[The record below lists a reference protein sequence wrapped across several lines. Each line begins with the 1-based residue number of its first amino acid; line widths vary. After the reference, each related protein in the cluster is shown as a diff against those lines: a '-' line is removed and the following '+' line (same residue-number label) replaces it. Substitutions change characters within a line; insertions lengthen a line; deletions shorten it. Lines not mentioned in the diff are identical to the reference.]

1 MGSAIGDFSNLRV
14 RRGLQSVG
22 MNYRLSE
29 TLVWSSTVEYNHY
42 RDSEPYLYTDT
53 TGRFFTFRSGFNLL
67 F

>member
-1 MGSAIGDFSNLRV
+1 
-14 RRGLQSVG
+14 

-42 RDSEPYLYTDT
+42 RDAEPYLFDA
-53 TGRFFTFRSGFNLL
+53 TGRYFIFRTGFNLL